1 MEEPRC
7 IGTAEASGL
16 FERRGKVVDAGASGR
31 VGAAGEQQLDSF
43 EVVVGGGVVQ
53 RRSVV
58 QPALAEVGAEPD
70 QSAVGHAGS

>member
-1 MEEPRC
+1 
-7 IGTAEASGL
+7 
-16 FERRGKVVDAGASGR
+16 VR